1 MTPTS
6 RPRLLVA
13 VAALVA
19 LLALVAVPGAQAKSS
34 GRHHARSADRN
45 RDRIP
50 DRWERRFHLSLT
62 RDQARR
68 DQDHDGLRNRAEYLA
83 RTDPRDADTD
93 GDGRRDGR
101 EDAGQV
107 VSFDGTTL
115 VVKSFGGATVTG
127 TLSAATELRCRSAGD
142 LETEAEAG
150 DERGARAASDDGPGD
165 DHGARSGRGGQD
177 DPSGDDQ
184 SGDGAGDDAA
194 ADGAGD
200 DASGPDACPAGALAA
215 GATVHEARLAV
226 TSTGNE
232 WREVELVAPKA
243 A

>member
-1 MTPTS
+1 MNPTP

-19 LLALVAVPGAQAKSS
+19 LVALAAVPGAQAKSS

-45 RDRIP
+45 HDRIP
-50 DRWERRFHLSLT
+50 DRWERRFHLKLT
-62 RDQARR
+62 RNQAKL

-93 GDGRRDGR
+93 NDGHEDGA

-127 TLSAATELRCRSAGD
+127 TVTAATELRCHSAGD
-142 LETEAEAG
+142 LESEAAAG
-150 DERGARAASDDGPGD
+150 DSAARTASD
-165 DHGARSGRGGQD
+165 
-177 DPSGDDQ
+177 
-184 SGDGAGDDAA
+184 DGAGDDHGDRSVPAA
-194 ADGAGD
+194 ATRAATSRARAHRTTRPVTTPATGRATSPATTRARTGRATAG
-200 DASGPDACPAGALAA
+200 PA
-215 GATVHEARLAV
+215 ATPAPPARSWRGRP
-226 TSTGNE
+226 STRRSS
-232 WREVELVAPKA
+232 W
-243 A
+243 